1 MAQQNSGRVTR
12 SMSRQSQHVATEAN
26 PVPNTEDLADTTL
39 PGLPGSM
46 PPNQPAINQP
56 QPRRPIRVPQP
67 AISSSIA
74 PPPPPREDSPDEVE
88 ELTRVMYD
96 QGADLT
102 SQEHPQPPITFGDS
116 AGNITDQTIGGG
128 ILTPREHNPI
138 QTIAV
143 ALRTGLNILK
153 QNTIREVQQVNQI
166 ATTNQK
172 LIQDQ
177 QGKLKEL
184 TEETA
189 KAIINSYVAAE
200 RTKGVETH
208 TSNIIGKLEG
218 LEATI
223 KELNSTLQTQAS
235 TTKETNGHLGGI
247 DETLTALEQRVTDL
261 ANSLD
266 KQPAVEERTTRETRR
281 REPRV
286 TVPGSPSRSRS
297 PSIDPQPFVGRS
309 FQRESTAQPTVPLT
323 RRTRGEPEG
332 PSFLNQTTAMGT
344 SVPKEARTK
353 KPDPFNGKKGKEAEN
368 FIMKMEIYFDDY
380 EEGIFDDKKK
390 ITNVLMNMQNGD
402 AGNWAQP
409 FLCKL
414 SLKEEHSILQSWANF
429 KKAFLADFSDPV
441 KKEKAIRDLNRLTQT
456 KSAQS
461 YVTQFRTLMQEV
473 DWNDEALI
481 DKFREGLKP
490 EVRKELTRITMLM
503 EDHQTVTLEGIFQAA
518 CKFDDMIFTNQRF
531 NSTGPGLGSSNWNQ
545 QRGGPS
551 GNKGTN
557 NSQRNKQTTIVR
569 IPKEEK
575 DRRRKEQLCIKCGK
589 KGHMMKDC
597 RGQWTYDK
605 GKIQGKAGT
614 ERNTDTQD
622 PESESEN

>member
-12 SMSRQSQHVATEAN
+12 SMSRQSQRAATETN
-26 PVPNTEDLADTTL
+26 PAPTIEDLADTTL
-39 PGLPGSM
+39 LSLPGSM
-46 PPNQPAINQP
+46 PPNQPAMNQP
-56 QPRRPIRVPQP
+56 QPRRPICVPQP

-74 PPPPPREDSPDEVE
+74 PPPPPMEDSPDEVE

-96 QGADLT
+96 QAADLT
-102 SQEHPQPPITFGDS
+102 SQKHSQPPITFGDP

-153 QNTIREVQQVNQI
+153 QNTICEIQKVNQI
-166 ATTNQK
+166 ATTSQK

-177 QGKLKEL
+177 QGRFKEL
-184 TEETA
+184 SEETVRA
-189 KAIINSYVAAE
+189 VNNSYVAAE
-200 RTKGVETH
+200 RAKGVETY

-235 TTKETNGHLGGI
+235 TTKETNEYLGGI
-247 DETLTALEQRVTDL
+247 DETLTALEQQVTDL
-261 ANSLD
+261 TNSLD
-266 KQPAVEERTTRETRR
+266 KPPAVEEGTTRETRQK
-281 REPRV
+281 EPRV

-297 PSIDPQPFVGRS
+297 PSIDTQPFVGRS
-309 FQRESTAQPTVPLT
+309 FQRESSVQPNVPLT

-353 KPDPFNGKKGKEAEN
+353 KPDPLNGKKGKEAEN
-368 FIMKMEIYFDDY
+368 FILKMEIYFDDY

-390 ITNVLMNMQNGD
+390 IKNVLMNMQNGD

-414 SLKEEHSILQSWANF
+414 SLKEEHTILQSWANF

-441 KKEKAIRDLNRLTQT
+441 KKEKAIRDLNKLTQT

-461 YVTQFRTLMQEV
+461 YVTQFRNLMQEV

-503 EDHQTVTLEGIFQAA
+503 EDNQTVTLEGIFQAA
-518 CKFDDMIFTNQRF
+518 CKFDDMIFTNHRF
-531 NSTGPGLGSSNWNQ
+531 NLTGPGPGSSNWNQ

-575 DRRRKEQLCIKCGK
+575 DRRQKEQLCIKCVK

-605 GKIQGKAGT
+605 GKIQGKAGA
-614 ERNTDTQD
+614 EWNTNTQD
-622 PESESEN
+622 HESALEN